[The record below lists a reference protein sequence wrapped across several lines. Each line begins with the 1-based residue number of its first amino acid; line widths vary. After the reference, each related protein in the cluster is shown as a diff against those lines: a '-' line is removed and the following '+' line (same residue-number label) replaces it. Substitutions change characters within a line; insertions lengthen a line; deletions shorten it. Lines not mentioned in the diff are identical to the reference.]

1 MLQLMAGNLS
11 CFAMFSN
18 SGLFLGKKTNLGKA
32 KGIYILDGNVDI
44 GTIQWKD
51 LRTRLRLQEALGKGK
66 MILFNING

>member
-1 MLQLMAGNLS
+1 
-11 CFAMFSN
+11 MFSN
-18 SGLFLGKKTNLGKA
+18 SGLFLGKKTNLGKG